1 MEAMKENKMGTAPV
15 WRRLLTMAIP
25 VILSTAAQSLY
36 NIVDGIFVS
45 QLGEDAMA
53 AITFAGP
60 CTSILIAVGTGIA
73 VGMNTMLSHG
83 LGEKNRRAVNDAAAT
98 AIFFLLAGGALSLLA
113 AFTLVRPYLSAQTKV
128 PAILE
133 GGAAYLTVYLGF
145 GVCTIAQLVLERML
159 IATGKTLLSMISQAT
174 GAILNLILDPILIF
188 GYFGAPKL
196 GISGAALATVIG
208 QFAAACIALLLN
220 LTKNKE
226 VHLRFT
232 LHPPLYAVK
241 QVLRLGLPTTV
252 LFGLNSF
259 MMINYNAVL
268 NQFSSTAVAVFGA
281 CCRVTGFFYAI
292 VGALCNSTIPILAY
306 NHGAKNRRRIDLTIR
321 YGYIYALCLM
331 AVGTVLCVGFPEVFL
346 RMFNAT
352 DDMIAIGVW
361 GMRMLTCCYLL
372 CGVRNMSTAIIQAL
386 GHSVPSMAVDLSRN
400 YAVLIPFAWLL
411 SLTGSIDAVWLS
423 VPVADTVSAIVGVL
437 LMLRFYRKDIRGL
450 GNMEEANQNV
460 PGVLGIIRG

>member
-1 MEAMKENKMGTAPV
+1 METLRENKMGTAPV
-15 WRRLLTMAIP
+15 WRLLLTMAIP

-45 QLGEDAMA
+45 RLGEEAMA

-83 LGEKNRRAVNDAAAT
+83 LGEKNQRAVGDAAA
-98 AIFFLLAGGALSLLA
+98 AAVFLILVGGTLSLLA
-113 AFTLVRPYLSAQTKV
+113 AFTLVRPYLSAQTGV
-128 PAILE
+128 PAILD
-133 GGAAYLTVYLGF
+133 GGAAYLTVYLGC
-145 GVCTIAQLVLERML
+145 GVFTIAQLVLERML
-159 IATGKTLLSMISQAT
+159 IATGRTLWSMVSQAT
-174 GAILNLILDPILIF
+174 GAILNLILDPVLIF
-188 GYFGAPKL
+188 GYFGAPRL
-196 GISGAALATVIG
+196 GIAGAALATVAG
-208 QFAAACIALLLN
+208 QFAAACIALMLN
-220 LTKNKE
+220 LAKNKD
-226 VHLRFT
+226 VRLRFT
-232 LHPPLYAVK
+232 LRPPLYAVK

-252 LFGLNSF
+252 LFALNSF

-268 NQFSSTAVAVFGA
+268 NRFSSTAVAVFGA
-281 CCRVTGFFYAI
+281 CSRVTGFFYAI
-292 VGALCNSTIPILAY
+292 VGALCNSTIPIIAY
-306 NHGAKNRRRIDLTIR
+306 NHGARDKRRIDLTIR

-352 DDMIAIGVW
+352 EDMIAIGVW
-361 GMRMLTCCYLL
+361 GMRMLSCCYLL
-372 CGVRNMSTAIIQAL
+372 CGVRNMSTAIIQSL

-423 VPVADTVSAIVGVL
+423 VPIADTVSAVVGVL
-437 LMLRFYRKDIRGL
+437 LVLRFYRRDIRG
-450 GNMEEANQNV
+450 M
-460 PGVLGIIRG
+460 